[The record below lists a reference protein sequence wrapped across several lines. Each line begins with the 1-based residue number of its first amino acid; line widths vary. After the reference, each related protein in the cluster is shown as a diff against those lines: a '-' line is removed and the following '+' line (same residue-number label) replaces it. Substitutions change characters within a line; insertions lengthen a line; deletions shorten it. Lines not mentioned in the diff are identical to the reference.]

1 MDMKR
6 EHFKETVDILAG
18 GHGLPILK
26 LLHAKGWSIASDVA
40 SELEIHTTT
49 ASKYLTKLH
58 EVGILDRRTRD
69 CRTRKAHEYR
79 LRSPRISLD
88 IDIRDSQDDD
98 LVPVCEFYSSV
109 LFGMIKKTEK
119 IGWAII
125 NPAAEEALSELQD
138 SAEKEISDI
147 IAYIDIKGGHAST
160 FRRLREA
167 IESGELQC
175 ELIDLKRAFTAVFER
190 VLGLCSEGVGP
201 TTASRI
207 FQLALRAPPK
217 RASSL
222 AAEYGLLDVFSEDAV
237 YDRKRR

>member
-26 LLHAKGWSIASDVA
+26 LLHVKGWSIASDVA

-69 CRTRKAHEYR
+69 CRTRKAHEYM

-98 LVPVCEFYSSV
+98 LVSVCEFYSSV

-138 SAEKEISDI
+138 SAEEEISDI

-167 IESGELQC
+167 IESSELQC
-175 ELIDLKRAFTAVFER
+175 DLIGLKRAFTAVFER

-201 TTASRI
+201 TTANRI

-217 RASSL
+217 EASSL
-222 AAEYGLLDVFSEDAV
+222 ATEYGLLDVFPGDAV
-237 YDRKRR
+237 YDRKRV